1 MKINLIDELI
11 RSSFLLQK
19 IKRKENKDEKY
30 TKERQ

>member
-1 MKINLIDELI
+1 MKINLIDEASRL
-11 RSSFLLQK
+11 FLLQK